1 MAQGDTTFMVA
12 GTSIP
17 NARNGKTEKIPV
29 GARFTIAG
37 ETAPTVH
44 VVTARDVDTDTTGS
58 VTFSPA
64 LGDGTYATDAAVTF
78 QPQNIKIKI
87 GEGDAKWTESNQYK
101 YDLDRGLLDTVR
113 DGDNVP
119 LEFTS
124 NFTFDQIKSGTGEVI
139 TPSEAVDGAD
149 AAAEWVSS
157 SPDACEPFS
166 VDVIITDVRPCGT
179 VEPATYLFPM
189 FRAEKRECDLKNANV
204 AISGKCNVKRPTITR
219 GVVTLV

>member
-1 MAQGDTTFMVA
+1 MARIELRNCSFYLRDGLNGSAQANKATNPTKTAVAQGDTTFMVA

-101 YDLDRGLLDTVR
+101 YDLDRGLLDTVSR
-113 DGDNVP
+113 RRRRAAGVHQQLHLRPDQVRHGGGDYA
-119 LEFTS
+119 LGS
-124 NFTFDQIKSGTGEVI
+124 RR
-139 TPSEAVDGAD
+139 
-149 AAAEWVSS
+149 W
-157 SPDACEPFS
+157 
-166 VDVIITDVRPCGT
+166 R
-179 VEPATYLFPM
+179 
-189 FRAEKRECDLKNANV
+189 
-204 AISGKCNVKRPTITR
+204 
-219 GVVTLV
+219 